1 MVKETEYYDILGVS
15 PDASDLEI
23 KKAYRK
29 KAMLTHPDKHP
40 NDPEAAAKFQA
51 VGEAYQILK
60 DPELRKNYD
69 SFGKQQAVPENG
81 FEDPSEFFTMMFGGE
96 AFVDYI
102 GDLNL
107 LKTLV
112 ETMDEAEGETA
123 ATAATD
129 DQKASDSTDILKHN
143 GDAAT
148 ASAGSVASDSNNTT
162 TTATTASTTSTT
174 TEKPKTKSQLNE
186 ARRKLDMEKIR
197 KHEEEEKKK
206 IEMLSQKLI
215 EKMNPLI
222 QNFNPNELNEFK
234 EKIKIEI
241 ENLKLESFGL
251 DICHLIGKTYLFKAQ
266 SFLKSSKPIVGMLHK
281 FSSSFK
287 QKKTTVNGMFDM
299 LSQASEAQNTMKEFA
314 RLTVGEDGEEINEID
329 EYEKAKMERTMTGK
343 FIGVAWAST
352 KFEIAQTLNKVCS
365 KVLNDKSVPLEVR
378 KLRANIMIEMGNL
391 FKDAKR
397 DADDESDV
405 QMFEELMKEAS
416 ETKARDIRLQRRAA
430 ERKKNNSINHTNPT
444 PSTIE
449 SST

>member
-96 AFVDYI
+96 AFGDYI
-102 GDLNL
+102 GELNL

-112 ETMDEAEGETA
+112 ETMDEAEGEA
-123 ATAATD
+123 AAE
-129 DQKASDSTDILKHN
+129 DQKPSDSTDILKHN
-143 GDAAT
+143 GEAKSKSAYAATGSAGSASSVYSNGNTTTTSTSTAAT
-148 ASAGSVASDSNNTT
+148 AS
-162 TTATTASTTSTT
+162 
-174 TEKPKTKSQLNE
+174 EKPKTKSQLHE

-206 IEMLSQKLI
+206 IEILSQKLI

-222 QNFNPNELNEFK
+222 QNFNPTELAEFK

-266 SFLKSSKPIVGMLHK
+266 SFLKSSKPIVGVLHK

-365 KVLNDKSVPLEVR
+365 KVLNDKSVPIEVR

-397 DADDESDV
+397 DAEDESDV

-416 ETKARDIRLQRRAA
+416 ETKARDIRMQRRAA
-430 ERKKNNSINHTNPT
+430 ERKKHITQNNPT
-444 PSTIE
+444 ATIE
-449 SST
+449 T

>member
-96 AFVDYI
+96 AFGDYI
-102 GDLNL
+102 GELNL

-112 ETMDEAEGETA
+112 ETMDEAEGEA
-123 ATAATD
+123 AAE
-129 DQKASDSTDILKHN
+129 DQKPSDSTDILKHN
-143 GDAAT
+143 GEAKSKSTYAAT
-148 ASAGSVASDSNNTT
+148 ASAGSASSVYSNGNTT
-162 TTATTASTTSTT
+162 TTPTSTAATAS
-174 TEKPKTKSQLNE
+174 EKPKTKSQLHE

-206 IEMLSQKLI
+206 IEILSQKLI

-222 QNFNPNELNEFK
+222 QNFNPTELAEFK

-266 SFLKSSKPIVGMLHK
+266 SFLKSSKPIVGVLHK

-365 KVLNDKSVPLEVR
+365 KVLNDKSVPIEVR

-397 DADDESDV
+397 DAEDESDV

-416 ETKARDIRLQRRAA
+416 ETKARDIRMQRRAA
-430 ERKKNNSINHTNPT
+430 ERKKHITQTNPT
-444 PSTIE
+444 ATIE
-449 SST
+449 T